1 MNAIIRGRVASGKGE
16 ATTLASLDWVGC
28 QALEKLGFQPYPG
41 TLNLELSQEDR
52 MLLRDGLSRA
62 QAITLE
68 PPIEGFARGI
78 CYKIMIMHRLE
89 GAIVFPQV
97 PGRRDDVVEIIA
109 PYPLR
114 DVLHVKDGDEV
125 VLEIE

>member
-1 MNAIIRGRVASGKGE
+1 
-16 ATTLASLDWVGC
+16 
-28 QALEKLGFQPYPG
+28 
-41 TLNLELSQEDR
+41 

-125 VLEIE
+125 ILEIE